1 MTKPAKP
8 FADYPLFAH
17 ACGKWAK
24 KIEGKTV
31 YFGTW
36 DEPDKALS
44 EYRAYIADKDLDGQ
58 SDMTLSKAANLFLA
72 AKNLAVENGL
82 LANRTYSEY
91 KSTLKAMLNHWG
103 REFPL
108 SEIDK
113 AELVRYYNERSET
126 RNLVSM
132 GNECVRIKTIFFYL
146 EDKDL
151 IEEAPK
157 FPEEFKKPSRK
168 LVRRHKREV
177 GSKVISQA
185 DMDNLLFNAG
195 GTLKPMILL
204 AVQAGFSPADIANL
218 KLDHVNY
225 DEGKSGW
232 INMPRVKTE
241 IDRYFPMLPETAEAL
256 KDYVARRPK
265 PARKEDQDYLFLTPS
280 GSRMNPDKSEFTPW
294 FSALSKQCGLKAT
307 AYWLRHTCQ
316 NVAEKGGDMTAVK
329 MLMGHADQSI
339 SDTYRHEIED
349 SRMYDV
355 VSAIGSY
362 LFTR

>member
-8 FADYPLFAH
+8 YADYPLFAH

-24 KIEGKTV
+24 KIDGKTV
-31 YFGTW
+31 YFGSW
-36 DEPDKALS
+36 DEPDLALS
-44 EYRAYIADKDLDGQ
+44 EYRAYIADKELDGE
-58 SDMTLSKAANLFLA
+58 SDISLSKAANLFLA
-72 AKNLAVENGL
+72 AKNHAVTNGL

-108 SEIDK
+108 SNIDGP
-113 AELVRYYNERSET
+113 ELLRYYNERSKT

-151 IEEAPK
+151 IQEAPK
-157 FPEEFKKPSRK
+157 FPKEFKKPSRK

-177 GSKVISQA
+177 GSKVISRA
-185 DMDNLLFNAG
+185 DIDRLMFNAG
-195 GTLKPMILL
+195 GTLRPMILL
-204 AVQAGFSPADIANL
+204 AVQGGFSPADIANL
-218 KLDHVNY
+218 KISHVNF
-225 DEGKSGW
+225 DEGEDGW

-241 IDRYFPMLPETAEAL
+241 VDRNFPMLLDTANAL
-256 KDYVARRPK
+256 RNYIANRPT
-265 PARKEDQDYLFLTPS
+265 PARKSDEEYLFLTHS
-280 GSRMNPDKSEFTPW
+280 GERLNPDKSEFTPW
-294 FSALSKQCGLKAT
+294 FSALAKQCGLKAT

-349 SRMYDV
+349 SRMHAV
-355 VSAIGSY
+355 VGLIRDY